1 MEGRFSPRVM
11 GCFES
16 DSMARPLHR
25 PVLLEEIL
33 HFLNPAPGNIIV
45 DATIGGAG
53 HAEKIIQKISP
64 GGMLIGIDRD
74 SESLKIADE
83 RLRFLEGQFKLI
95 NKNFRELEE
104 IIKNEGVEGVNGI
117 LFDFGTSSIQLE
129 TKERGFSIKN
139 DGPLDMRMDRTQRL
153 TARDLV
159 NDLTENELSCLIRDL
174 GEERFHRRIAKNIVS
189 VRKKKEIQ
197 TTGELADVVSSS
209 MPYGR
214 GRTKIHPAT
223 RTFQA
228 LRIRVNDELSAI
240 EEALRQTP
248 YVLKRGARVAVVS
261 FHSLEDR
268 IVKNVFKEFA
278 AKGFFRILT
287 KKVVTAGEEE
297 ILKNPRARSAKLRAI
312 EKL

>member
-1 MEGRFSPRVM
+1 M

-16 DSMARPLHR
+16 DSIARPLHR

-33 HFLNPAPGNIIV
+33 NFLSPAPGNIIV

-83 RLRFLEGQFKLI
+83 KLRFLEGQFKLI

-104 IIKNEGVEGVNGI
+104 IIKDIGVEGVNGI

-129 TKERGFSIKN
+129 TKDRGFSIKN

-159 NDLTENELSCLIRDL
+159 NDLTENELSFLIRDL
-174 GEERFHRRIAKNIVS
+174 GEERFHRRIAKNIVN
-189 VRKKKEIQ
+189 VRRKKEIQ
-197 TTGELADVVSSS
+197 TTGELADIVSRS

-214 GRTKIHPAT
+214 GRMKIHPAT

-228 LRIRVNDELSAI
+228 LRIRVNDELNAI

-248 YVLKRGARVAVVS
+248 YVLKKGARVAVIS

-268 IVKNVFKEFA
+268 IVKNVFREFA

-287 KKVVTAGEEE
+287 KKIVTAGEEE

>member
-1 MEGRFSPRVM
+1 M

-16 DSMARPLHR
+16 DSIARPLHR

-33 HFLNPAPGNIIV
+33 NFLSPAPGNIIV

-83 RLRFLEGQFKLI
+83 KLRFLEGQFKLI

-104 IIKNEGVEGVNGI
+104 VIKDIGVEGVNGI

-129 TKERGFSIKN
+129 TKDRGFSIKN

-159 NDLTENELSCLIRDL
+159 NDLTENELSFLIRDL
-174 GEERFHRRIAKNIVS
+174 GEERFHRRIAKNIVN
-189 VRKKKEIQ
+189 VRRKKEIQ
-197 TTGELADVVSSS
+197 TTGELADIVSRS

-214 GRTKIHPAT
+214 GRMKIHPAT

-228 LRIRVNDELSAI
+228 LRIRVNDELNAI

-248 YVLKRGARVAVVS
+248 YVLKKGARVAVIS

-268 IVKNVFKEFA
+268 IVKNVFREFA

-287 KKVVTAGEEE
+287 KKIVTAGEEE